1 MRENRWPVIW
11 KGSFGSFG
19 KRVEQ
24 TSIVLFTPSCQAS
37 GSFFCMVSRRRS
49 KRHRDARSRLPKDDL
64 RTLSDVKAGND
75 MATEPKR
82 DYTAEGRR
90 AYEEWRDGFL
100 ADPENRKIY
109 EEEAAKKDLWLQLVE
124 ARQSAGLTQ
133 AELAK
138 KLDVSQA
145 QVARLEKRGYDCYS
159 LN

>member
-49 KRHRDARSRLPKDDL
+49 KRHRDATSRLPKDDL
-64 RTLSDVKAGND
+64 RTLSNVKEVND

-82 DYTAEGRR
+82 DYTAEGGRE
-90 AYEEWRDGFL
+90 YEERGGGFL
-100 ADPENRKIY
+100 GCP
-109 EEEAAKKDLWLQLVE
+109 
-124 ARQSAGLTQ
+124 G
-133 AELAK
+133 
-138 KLDVSQA
+138 DV
-145 QVARLEKRGYDCYS
+145 
-159 LN
+159 